1 MTRRQPVAVCL
12 MGPTASGKTE
22 LALALA
28 DVGPF
33 EIVSVDSALVYRG
46 LDIGTAKPD
55 AEILERYPHHL
66 IDIRDPVEP
75 YSAANFRVDVLQ
87 VMDEIRNRGH
97 IPLLVGGSM
106 LYFKA
111 LRDGLADMP
120 PANTAIRESIQ
131 ALADEGG
138 WSAVH
143 ARLGEVDP
151 EAAARINPND
161 PQRLQRALEVYELS
175 GKSMTR
181 LHQESQYRSGE
192 PCLDR
197 NQCPYHL
204 CQIAVVPPDRARLH
218 TRIEQRFM
226 KMLEVGLV
234 AEVQRLYDR
243 GDLEPTLP
251 AIKAVGY
258 RQVWQYLEGGCDY
271 ATMVEKGIA
280 ATRQLA
286 KRQLTWLR
294 TWPDI
299 AVIESP
305 DSVSVLKILKSGSIL
320 E

>member
-1 MTRRQPVAVCL
+1 
-12 MGPTASGKTE
+12 
-22 LALALA
+22 
-28 DVGPF
+28 
-33 EIVSVDSALVYRG
+33 
-46 LDIGTAKPD
+46 
-55 AEILERYPHHL
+55 
-66 IDIRDPVEP
+66 
-75 YSAANFRVDVLQ
+75 
-87 VMDEIRNRGH
+87 
-97 IPLLVGGSM
+97 
-106 LYFKA
+106 
-111 LRDGLADMP
+111 
-120 PANTAIRESIQ
+120 
-131 ALADEGG
+131 
-138 WSAVH
+138 
-143 ARLGEVDP
+143 
-151 EAAARINPND
+151 
-161 PQRLQRALEVYELS
+161 
-175 GKSMTR
+175 
-181 LHQESQYRSGE
+181 
-192 PCLDR
+192 
-197 NQCPYHL
+197 